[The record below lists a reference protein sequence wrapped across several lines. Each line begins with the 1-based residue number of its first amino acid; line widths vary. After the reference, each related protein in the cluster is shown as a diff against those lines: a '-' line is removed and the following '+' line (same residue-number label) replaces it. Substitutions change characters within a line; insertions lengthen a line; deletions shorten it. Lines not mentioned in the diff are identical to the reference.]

1 MCYMRPSFAYTSF
14 HGMTIG
20 RRVCTHVGKSMVIL
34 TFYFTGEINIKPFR
48 KSTKSQRL
56 QKDRSYFNVQLE
68 KLKAGYV
75 SLHTLNHFDK
85 YRTIGTG
92 SFGRVLMVKPK
103 AEGQQANETDQTGTF
118 MALKVIA
125 KARVVKT
132 RQVEHTFN
140 EKNVLFCMDSNFI
153 VKMFDYFQDKMS
165 LYMLLEFINGGE
177 MFTHIQKQRKR
188 RFNATVTNFFA
199 AQTVIAFEYMHNLD
213 IIFRDLKPENVLI
226 DYKGNIRITD
236 FGFAKRVDDRTWTM
250 CGTPEYLAPEI
261 IMNKGYNHAV
271 DWWAVGVLIYEMR
284 CGRSPFEHQSQME
297 MFKKISRRDFKYP
310 RDFTKEEQELIGGLL
325 QVDLTRRLGNMVGGT
340 HDIKHMAYFSG
351 TDWDAMYDQMVPS
364 PYPITISGPD
374 DTHNFDNYPE
384 EDVLWVEGEDAM
396 GDIFKGF

>member
-1 MCYMRPSFAYTSF
+1 MRPSFAYTSF

-153 VKMFDYFQDKMS
+153 VKMFDYFQDKKS

-226 DYKGNIRITD
+226 DYRGNIRITD

-261 IMNKGYNHAV
+261 IMNKGYNHA
-271 DWWAVGVLIYEMR
+271 AVRQSVLA
-284 CGRSPFEHQSQME
+284 
-297 MFKKISRRDFKYP
+297 
-310 RDFTKEEQELIGGLL
+310 LL
-325 QVDLTRRLGNMVGGT
+325 
-340 HDIKHMAYFSG
+340 
-351 TDWDAMYDQMVPS
+351 W
-364 PYPITISGPD
+364 
-374 DTHNFDNYPE
+374 
-384 EDVLWVEGEDAM
+384 
-396 GDIFKGF
+396 